1 MKIILILYPHCHPE
15 TKGRTIKNKQKNKY
29 VFIYEIIRLIIMKME
44 KKNKNRSCIYD
55 INRHKYLDT
64 NIVNIKCLIM
74 IMLICTKQNLSNI

>member
-1 MKIILILYPHCHPE
+1 MK
-15 TKGRTIKNKQKNKY
+15 T
-29 VFIYEIIRLIIMKME
+29 E

-74 IMLICTKQNLSNI
+74 IMLICTKQNLSNIWSSVQEKVKQQNQNYKTVTHLVSWITLDKKG